1 MTRKVSHTMMAA
13 LVATGLLATGIPGA
27 GITGT
32 AHAQSALKNHD
43 TYQPLDIT
51 AERLEMKQKE
61 GRAIF
66 KGAVKVKQGELTLT
80 ADSLTVFYKTKEGAA
95 NPAVSRLNAQGDV
108 KLTSSTE
115 TLSGD
120 WGIYDVDRRMV
131 TLGGHVIFTQG
142 ESTLKGD
149 RLEFNLVTG
158 LAKLDGNDASGGQ
171 VRGRFSVPTK
181 DEGDKK
187 DPPKDR

>member
-1 MTRKVSHTMMAA
+1 MIKKAAHTIKTA
-13 LVATGLLATGIPGA
+13 LLATAVMSA
-27 GITGT
+27 GLTT
-32 AHAQSALKNHD
+32 AASAQSVLKNHD

-66 KGAVKVKQGELTLT
+66 KGAVKVKQGDLTLT
-80 ADSLTVFYKTKEGAA
+80 ADSLTVFYTSQKDAA
-95 NPAVSRLNAQGDV
+95 NPAVSRLNAQGNV
-108 KLTSSTE
+108 KLDSATE
-115 TLSGD
+115 SLSGD

-131 TLGGHVIFTQG
+131 TLGGHVMFTQG

-158 LAKLDGNDASGGQ
+158 LAKLDGNDAPGGQ
-171 VRGRFSVPTK
+171 VRGRFSVPATK
-181 DEGDKK
+181 DAEDK
-187 DPPKDR
+187 DPS